1 MKDLETR
8 YALVA
13 RMWRDKRRAAE
24 IAQELSIRQ
33 VQVYRALRKTGDL
46 PPYGSKAP
54 KARVHHERIYTGP
67 ATALVRVRRDPCP
80 FCAVRADIGCRHRR
94 LEYAPA

>member
-33 VQVYRALRKTGDL
+33 VQVYRALRRTGDL
-46 PPYGSKAP
+46 PPYGTKTNVRVVHERVTIAP
-54 KARVHHERIYTGP
+54 KVD
-67 ATALVRVRRDPCP
+67 LVRVRREVCWRCGCNSD
-80 FCAVRADIGCRHRR
+80 VGCRHMMQ
-94 LEYAPA
+94 EA